1 MFRLGMLLHLPV
13 CHVVCVVLDAAEDF
27 VDFGREDVGV
37 WRCGLERAT
46 GWKRGKEENNE
57 G

>member
-13 CHVVCVVLDAAEDF
+13 CHVVCAVLDAAKDF

-37 WRCGLERAT
+37 WRRGLDRAT